1 MKGPAVVS
9 QARAHRG
16 AAGWTSRRNR
26 PLPFPGQTVTESQ
39 VVDLEFL
46 EPGIVAAAPAFEADT
61 ATGEGDQAG
70 VSKFCDPAK
79 RFAGIKCRGKYPG
92 GLIVGAECDPQMV
105 AVGDLNQ
112 HPERLSAGQKLWKTS
127 FETQVDFLNSRDL
140 IGFDVEEIEKTDSL
154 AGNEFQS
161 GLPEEWNCS
170 LLSKTPTFHHRF
182 QAASL
187 PGGMKDV
194 SISKGGWISAAYQLI
209 RKWDVYFDTGLS
221 SSRIALW
228 FQEPPSSDLGSDLG
242 SGSSPVRDLVAGE

>member
-1 MKGPAVVS
+1 MLKGTAVVS

-92 GLIVGAECDPQMV
+92 GLIVGAECDPQV
-105 AVGDLNQ
+105 IAVGDLNQ

-161 GLPEEWNCS
+161 GLPGVE
-170 LLSKTPTFHHRF
+170 RF
-182 QAASL
+182 FAVKNAHVPPQV
-187 PGGMKDV
+187 PGCVLTRRDEGRLDFKGWLDFGSV
-194 SISKGGWISAAYQLI
+194 SI
-209 RKWDVYFDTGLS
+209 D
-221 SSRIALW
+221 
-228 FQEPPSSDLGSDLG
+228 QEVGRPF
-242 SGSSPVRDLVAGE
+242 